1 MNIVIPVALVAVV
14 GLLASCMLSYAS
26 KVFAVQE
33 DQLFLDLRAELPGA
47 NCGGCGYAGCDD
59 YAHAMAEG
67 GDTPC
72 TKCSVGGPAVAKK
85 LASLLGQDAGS
96 MEKKMAFVMCNGTTD
111 NASKLYEYEDIDSCK
126 AAKQLFGGSKTCPYG
141 CIGLGDCVQACEFDA
156 IRIIDGVAVVG
167 RDYCTSCGACAKA
180 CPQKLIKIIPE
191 SAKVQVR
198 CHNEQKGADA
208 RKGCNVACIG
218 SGQCARVCPKG
229 AITVEN
235 NLSKIDPEKCIK
247 CGLCAAKCPTGAI
260 QDVLHT
266 AEQKEKIKKSLQMKE
281 AKEAEKRKEAALK
294 AKAEKEAAAKAAAE
308 AKAAEV
314 KAEEAPKA

>member
-47 NCGGCGYAGCDD
+47 NCGGCGFAGCDD

-67 GDTPC
+67 GETPC

-167 RDYCTSCGACAKA
+167 RDYCTSCGDVMLHVSDADSARESALRVRSPLRIISVRSIPRSASSAACAL
-180 CPQKLIKIIPE
+180 P
-191 SAKVQVR
+191 SARQ
-198 CHNEQKGADA
+198 A
-208 RKGCNVACIG
+208 RSRMSFTLPN
-218 SGQCARVCPKG
+218 R
-229 AITVEN
+229 
-235 NLSKIDPEKCIK
+235 
-247 CGLCAAKCPTGAI
+247 
-260 QDVLHT
+260 
-266 AEQKEKIKKSLQMKE
+266 KKRSRR
-281 AKEAEKRKEAALK
+281 ASR
-294 AKAEKEAAAKAAAE
+294 
-308 AKAAEV
+308 
-314 KAEEAPKA
+314 

>member
-1 MNIVIPVALVAVV
+1 MNIVIPVALVAIV
-14 GLLASCMLSYAS
+14 GLLASVMLSYAS

-47 NCGGCGYAGCDD
+47 NCGGCGFAGCDD

-67 GDTPC
+67 ADTPC

-85 LASLLGQDAGS
+85 LASLLGQD
-96 MEKKMAFVMCNGTTD
+96 
-111 NASKLYEYEDIDSCK
+111 LYEYEDISSCK
-126 AAKQLFGGSKTCPYG
+126 AAKQLFGGSKQCPYG
-141 CIGLGDCVQACEFDA
+141 CIGLGDCVAACEFDA

-208 RKGCNVACIG
+208 RKACNVACIG
-218 SGQCARVCPKG
+218 CGQCARVCPKG
-229 AITVEN
+229 AITIEN
-235 NLSKIDPEKCIK
+235 NLSSIDPAKCIK

-266 AEQKEKIKKSLQMKE
+266 AEMKEKIKKGLQAKE
-281 AKEAEKRKEAALK
+281 AKEAAARKEAALK
-294 AKAEKEAAAKAAAE
+294 AKAAKEAAAKAAAE
-308 AKAAEV
+308 T

>member
-47 NCGGCGYAGCDD
+47 NCGGCGFAGCDD

-67 GDTPC
+67 GETPC

-126 AAKQLFGGSKTCPYG
+126 AAKQLFGGSK
-141 CIGLGDCVQACEFDA
+141 L
-156 IRIIDGVAVVG
+156 
-167 RDYCTSCGACAKA
+167 
-180 CPQKLIKIIPE
+180 
-191 SAKVQVR
+191 SA
-198 CHNEQKGADA
+198 
-208 RKGCNVACIG
+208 
-218 SGQCARVCPKG
+218 S
-229 AITVEN
+229 
-235 NLSKIDPEKCIK
+235 
-247 CGLCAAKCPTGAI
+247 
-260 QDVLHT
+260 
-266 AEQKEKIKKSLQMKE
+266 
-281 AKEAEKRKEAALK
+281 
-294 AKAEKEAAAKAAAE
+294 
-308 AKAAEV
+308 
-314 KAEEAPKA
+314 